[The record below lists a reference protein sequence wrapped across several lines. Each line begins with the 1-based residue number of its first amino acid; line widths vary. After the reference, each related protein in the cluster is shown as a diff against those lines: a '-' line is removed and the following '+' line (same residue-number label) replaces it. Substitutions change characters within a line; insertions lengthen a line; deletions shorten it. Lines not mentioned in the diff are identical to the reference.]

1 MNIREVLK
9 YGLNRI
15 KANTEDKYCIPELDS
30 QLLLMEVLNKDKM
43 YMLIHDDEQVSA
55 EDFRLYEEY
64 LNKRISGIPLQY
76 IIKKQEFM
84 GFDFFVDDGVLI
96 PRNDTEILV
105 EEICDLSRK
114 YFKNKDKIK
123 IFEIGTGSGAIS
135 LSLARLIS
143 NSDVLT
149 IDVSLDAIKI
159 AEKNKENMK
168 LKNVS
173 ILHKDIFED
182 IDDIIRRGPFDIIVS
197 NPPYI
202 ESEVIEGLQKE
213 VKENEPMLALDGGSD
228 GLIFYRRIADI
239 ISSLLAKGGFLA
251 VEIGHNQ
258 GEAVIELFKN
268 GYEDFEKVEVIK
280 DLSGLDRVVI
290 GK

>member
-1 MNIREVLK
+1 MNIRETLK
-9 YGLNRI
+9 YGFNKI
-15 KANTEDKYCIPELDS
+15 KKNSKDEYCMPELDA
-30 QLLLMEVLNKDKM
+30 QLLLMEILKKDKM
-43 YMLIHDDEQVSA
+43 YMLIHDDEEVIDT
-55 EDFRLYEEY
+55 DFKLYEEY
-64 LNKRISGIPLQY
+64 LQKRISGVPLQY

-84 GFDFFVDDGVLI
+84 GFDFFVDKGVLI

-105 EEICDLSRK
+105 EEICELAK
-114 YFKNKDKIK
+114 NCFKNKKKIK

-135 LSLARLIS
+135 LSLAKLIS

-149 IDVSLDAIKI
+149 IDVSLDAINI
-159 AEKNKENMK
+159 AKKNVEKMN
-168 LKNVS
+168 LKNVT
-173 ILHKDIFED
+173 IMHKDVFD
-182 IDDIIRRGPFDIIVS
+182 NIDDIIKLGPFDIIVS

-213 VKENEPMLALDGGSD
+213 VKENEPMLALDGGKD

-239 ISSLLAKGGFLA
+239 TPDLLALDGFLA

-258 GEAVIELFKN
+258 GDAVKNLFLQA
-268 GYEDFEKVEVIK
+268 YENFEEVKIIK
-280 DLSGLDRVVI
+280 DLSSLDRVVI